1 MAHEVESMAYA
12 GQVPWHGLG
21 YEVGDDLTP
30 EQMMTVAELNWTVSK
45 RPAYTIDEPTW
56 NEGVNLLSCPD
67 DHFVVRDSDKKILSH
82 CGNDYVPF
90 QNKDVMSFFKKFVAN
105 STMKMHTAGSLKDG
119 KEIWGLAKLDASFTL
134 AGGDRVEGY
143 LLIHS
148 PHVSGKALT
157 IKFTPVRVVCNNTL
171 TYAINKTS
179 DRGVFRILHLQMFD
193 DEIKRA
199 AEEALGISEEAID
212 VYKEQA
218 EFLSSKR
225 YTNTNFQHYI
235 AELFQPQLLIERAKE
250 NIRRDVPMDDE
261 FKQTALALYEMV
273 DTQPG
278 AQLASSKGTWWGAF
292 NVITFYFDHHR
303 REAMQ
308 GGRLH
313 SAWFGNGA
321 NTKVKALNK
330 AIDYAKAA

>member
-21 YEVGDDLTP
+21 NQVGDEMTP
-30 EQMMTVAELNWTVSK
+30 EEMMIAADLNWTVSK
-45 RPAYTIDEPTW
+45 RPAYTIEEPTW
-56 NEGVNLLSCPD
+56 KDGVGLLSCPD

-90 QNKDVMSFFKKFVAN
+90 QNEEVMSFFKKFVSN

-134 AGGDRVEGY
+134 AGGDRVEGF
-143 LLIHS
+143 LLINS

-171 TYAINKTS
+171 TYAINTAS
-179 DRGVFRILHLQMFD
+179 NRGTFRILHLQMFD

-199 AEEALGISEEAID
+199 AEEALGISAEAID
-212 VYKEQA
+212 LYKEQA

-225 YTNTNFQHYI
+225 YTLTDFNTTSQSF
-235 AELFQPQLLIERAKE
+235 
-250 NIRRDVPMDDE
+250 
-261 FKQTALALYEMV
+261 
-273 DTQPG
+273 
-278 AQLASSKGTWWGAF
+278 F
-292 NVITFYFDHHR
+292 N
-303 REAMQ
+303 
-308 GGRLH
+308 
-313 SAWFGNGA
+313 
-321 NTKVKALNK
+321 LN
-330 AIDYAKAA
+330 YL